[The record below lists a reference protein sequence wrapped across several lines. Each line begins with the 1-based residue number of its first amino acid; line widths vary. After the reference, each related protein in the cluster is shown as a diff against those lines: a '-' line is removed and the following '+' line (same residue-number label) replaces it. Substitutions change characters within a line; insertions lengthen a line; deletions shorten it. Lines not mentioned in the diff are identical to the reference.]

1 MQNMKSLSLF
11 VTVHPRT
18 AIGIGV
24 SILIHALIL
33 LFAMVQPSPRDE
45 GPGEAAQMP
54 LTARLIPRQ
63 PASEVKSSA
72 AVILEPAPPP
82 KKARPKKVSPQPE
95 KIIARRKADS
105 KKPDTPALPPSP
117 LPAPEPPNA
126 TAAPT
131 DMMGMINAARERR
144 RAEGIPTETA
154 ESNSESP
161 QPGNNDIAAANIAHS
176 MQVESRGRNGA
187 GGVFQITHKGV
198 RNAQFL
204 FRGWG
209 AGNGANLRQLVEV
222 DAGPNGDVELAI
234 VRKMIELIR
243 KHQPKEFSWNSHRL
257 GRVIVLSARIED
269 SAALEKFLKNEFFD
283 AFP

>member
-1 MQNMKSLSLF
+1 MQNMKSISLF
-11 VTVHPRT
+11 GAIHPRA

-24 SILIHALIL
+24 SVLIHALIL
-33 LFAMVQPSPRDE
+33 FFAMIQPSPRDE

-63 PASEVKSSA
+63 PAPEATPSA
-72 AVILEPAPPP
+72 AVMPKLAPQP
-82 KKARPKKVSPQPE
+82 KKARPQKVLPRPE
-95 KIIARRKADS
+95 KIIAQTDS
-105 KKPDTPALPPSP
+105 KKPDTPALPQSP
-117 LPAPEPPNA
+117 LPAREAPNA
-126 TAAPT
+126 AAPT

-144 RAEGIPTETA
+144 RAEGIATETVEA
-154 ESNSESP
+154 NSASP
-161 QPGNNDIAAANIAHS
+161 KPGDNDIAAANIAHS

-204 FRGWG
+204 FRGWN

-222 DAGPNGDVELAI
+222 DAGPDGDVELAI
-234 VRKMIELIR
+234 VRKMIGLIR

-257 GRVIVLSARIED
+257 GRVIVLSARMED
-269 SAALEKFLKNEFFD
+269 SDELEKFLKNEFFD

>member
-1 MQNMKSLSLF
+1 MQNMKSIPFF

-33 LFAMVQPSPRDE
+33 LFAMVQPSARDE

-63 PASEVKSSA
+63 PASEATSSA
-72 AVILEPAPPP
+72 AVMPKPAPPP
-82 KKARPKKVSPQPE
+82 QKARPQKVSPQPE
-95 KIIARRKADS
+95 KIIARKNADS
-105 KKPDTPALPPSP
+105 KKPDVPALPQSP
-117 LPAPEPPNA
+117 LPAREPPNA
-126 TAAPT
+126 AAAPT

-144 RAEGIPTETA
+144 RAEGIATETVEA
-154 ESNSESP
+154 SSDSP

-222 DAGPNGDVELAI
+222 DAGLNGDVELAI

-243 KHQPKEFSWNSHRL
+243 QHQPKEFSWNSHRL

-269 SAALEKFLKNEFFD
+269 SAELEKFLKNEFFD

>member
-1 MQNMKSLSLF
+1 MQNMKSIPLF

-33 LFAMVQPSPRDE
+33 LFAMVQPSARDE
-45 GPGEAAQMP
+45 GPGEAAPMP

-63 PASEVKSSA
+63 PASEATSSA
-72 AVILEPAPPP
+72 VVMPKPVPPP
-82 KKARPKKVSPQPE
+82 KKARPQKVSPQPE
-95 KIIARRKADS
+95 KIIARKKAES
-105 KKPDTPALPPSP
+105 KKPDAPALPQSP
-117 LPAPEPPNA
+117 LPAREPPNA

-144 RAEGIPTETA
+144 RAEGIATETVDA
-154 ESNSESP
+154 SSESP

-176 MQVESRGRNGA
+176 MQEESRGRNGA

-198 RNAQFL
+198 RNGQFL

-243 KHQPKEFSWNSHRL
+243 KHQPGEFSWNSHRL

-269 SAALEKFLKNEFFD
+269 SAELEKFLKKEFFD

>member
-1 MQNMKSLSLF
+1 M
-11 VTVHPRT
+11 
-18 AIGIGV
+18 
-24 SILIHALIL
+24 
-33 LFAMVQPSPRDE
+33 
-45 GPGEAAQMP
+45 AQMP

-63 PASEVKSSA
+63 SASEATSA
-72 AVILEPAPPP
+72 VAVVPKPVSPP
-82 KKARPKKVSPQPE
+82 KKARPQIVSKPVPAPKKARPQKVSPQPE
-95 KIIARRKADS
+95 KIIARKKADS
-105 KKPDTPALPPSP
+105 KRPDAPILSESP
-117 LPAPEPPNA
+117 LPAREPPNA
-126 TAAPT
+126 AAAPT
-131 DMMGMINAARERR
+131 DMMSMINAARERR
-144 RAEGIPTETA
+144 RAESIATETVNA
-154 ESNSESP
+154 NSENP
-161 QPGNNDIAAANIAHS
+161 PPGNNDIAAANIAHS

-187 GGVFQITHKGV
+187 GGVFQITHMGV
-198 RNAQFL
+198 RNGQFL

-269 SAALEKFLKNEFFD
+269 SAELEKFLKKEFFD